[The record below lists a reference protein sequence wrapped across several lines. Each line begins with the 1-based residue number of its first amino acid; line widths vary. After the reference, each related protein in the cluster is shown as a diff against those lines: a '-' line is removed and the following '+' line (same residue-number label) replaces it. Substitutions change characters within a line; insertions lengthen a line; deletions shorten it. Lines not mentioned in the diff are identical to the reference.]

1 MENEFGIRVAEL
13 PAQLWFVF
21 ENEATGERE
30 WKDHSEE
37 SWQAPPR
44 GSLAAGVFRRS

>member
-1 MENEFGIRVAEL
+1 
-13 PAQLWFVF
+13 VF

-37 SWQAPPR
+37 FLPAPPR
-44 GSLAAGVFRRS
+44 GSLAADVSQRS